1 MSDDPPAPDGVDV
14 YVVDD
19 DEPIR
24 QALGFLLNAAG
35 LSARTFGSALEFL
48 EAAATLPPGCVVT
61 DVRMPGMDGI
71 ELARRVNNQGLGHR
85 VIVVTGHG
93 DVPLAVSAM
102 KAGAADFIEKPFND
116 AVLLGAVRAALET
129 ETLASRDD
137 EGRGRFNELL
147 AGLSPREREVLV
159 GVVEGKSNKVIA
171 YALGISPRTVEVH
184 RANMMGKTG
193 ARSLSELVRI
203 AISAGI

>member
-1 MSDDPPAPDGVDV
+1 LPDDPPAPDGADV

-24 QALGFLLNAAG
+24 QALGFLLNTAG

-48 EAAATLPPGCVVT
+48 EAAATLPPGCVIT

-71 ELARRVNNQGLGHR
+71 ELARRVKDKGLGHE

-102 KAGAADFIEKPFND
+102 KAGAIDFIEKPFND
-116 AVLLGAVRAALET
+116 AVLLGAVRAALD
-129 ETLASRDD
+129 AGARPD
-137 EGRGRFNELL
+137 EEAGGRFTEML
-147 AGLSPREREVLV
+147 AGLSPRETEVLR
-159 GVVEGKSNKVIA
+159 GVVEGQSNNMIA
-171 YALGISPRTVEVH
+171 IDLGISPRTVEVH
-184 RANMMGKTG
+184 RANLMSKTG
-193 ARSLSELVRI
+193 AGSLSGLVRM
-203 AISAGI
+203 ALNAGI